1 MEIKDRLKEL
11 RKTLGIT
18 QDELALK
25 IGLTRNA
32 IANYETGNRVPME
45 SIIKSICREYNV
57 DYFWL
62 TEGTGEMFTNIPNTL
77 LEELCKT
84 YDLDLFW
91 VDVLKKFLDLSDSE
105 RTIIKTYLIKLFN
118 IKDD

>member
-1 MEIKDRLKEL
+1 MELKDRIKLL
-11 RKTLGIT
+11 RDTLDLTQTEFADKVGIKQNT
-18 QDELALK
+18 L
-25 IGLTRNA
+25 
-32 IANYETGNRVPME
+32 ANYESGRRIPME
-45 SIIKSICREYNV
+45 STIKSICREYNV

-62 TEGTGEMFTNIPNTL
+62 TEGKGEMFTNIPNTL